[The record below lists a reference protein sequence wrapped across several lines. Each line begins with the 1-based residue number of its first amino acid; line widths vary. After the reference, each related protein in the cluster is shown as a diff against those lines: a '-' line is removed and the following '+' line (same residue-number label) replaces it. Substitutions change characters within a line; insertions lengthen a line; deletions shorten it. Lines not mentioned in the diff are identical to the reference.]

1 MLQQIN
7 LYAAPP
13 EYNPWREWYPLPQV
27 AIGLVVVLMLLY
39 ALAFWQHKGLKG
51 ELAEVQ
57 QKFDETQ
64 QQMESLRLALPPVAL
79 DPALEAEVLALGAS
93 LAAKQGMLETLNIKQ
108 VTNTNGFSIYL
119 EGLARRTIQGLWLT
133 RIELADGGANVGL
146 KGQTAKPEFVPR
158 LIQSLANEGVYGGT
172 EFDVFSISNDQQ
184 DGYMDFEVR
193 ADLGGDR

>member
-7 LYAAPP
+7 LYEAPP
-13 EYNPWREWYPLPQV
+13 EYDPWREWYPLPQV

-39 ALAFWQHKGLKG
+39 ALAFWQHKGLQG

-64 QQMESLRLALPPVAL
+64 RQMESLRLTLPPLAL
-79 DPALEAEVLALGAS
+79 DPALEAEVLALSAS
-93 LAAKQGMLETLNIKQ
+93 LAAKRGMLETLNIKQ

-158 LIQSLANEGVYGGT
+158 LIQNLANEGIYGGT
-172 EFDVFSISNDQQ
+172 EFDVFSISHDQQ

-193 ADLGGDR
+193 ADLGVDD